1 MKKLCFFKKY
11 VILVTSI
18 IMKERFF
25 ANERTFSLKDENE
38 MSTDLTNSPQERN
51 KKAKNNQSLLYGN
64 LLNDFNDKSTEPYSS
79 IETGQFES
87 ISIDEQNEDDIPQ
100 RASFLVTV
108 FRLLNTQLGAG
119 ILSIPATFVN
129 SGIFI
134 SILLLFL
141 MMLISDGCTNIV
153 LYLSQETKEDGLSNL
168 TFRIL
173 KKPGSV
179 ILTVLNL
186 IFLSSALVAYLILG
200 GDMITSWFD
209 LGGIDITSRMKHA
222 MMILIYSVCIPI
234 ALTIPKSTKVLN
246 VIASATIF
254 SILYFVLA
262 LLVKCC
268 IYCSKNHGMNKTCSL
283 GKFDIS
289 FFSSLSIYGLTYAL
303 PAVVLSNVKD
313 YTPVLQKRKIA
324 ALLSIV
330 SAFVLVVIPG
340 VTGYMIYG
348 EETDGNILNNFDS
361 NDVVIIICRIAFF
374 IIVSC
379 VYPIVSQQ
387 VMSMWSH
394 VVFKNDDHN
403 SLKNWQRFIVI
414 VLNSICPLVI
424 AMFIP
429 TAKPILA
436 IGGAFGGC
444 LVDFIFPSV
453 MFIVYEMKINGNKN
467 NYKWYSLKFVAL
479 YACILFGAVTA
490 VFATYQ
496 SVIEAINSL
505 KNVKS

>member
-1 MKKLCFFKKY
+1 MEEHLSTKPRSYSVKSKTEQDPNQQ
-11 VILVTSI
+11 IPTRERSTS
-18 IMKERFF
+18 
-25 ANERTFSLKDENE
+25 T
-38 MSTDLTNSPQERN
+38 
-51 KKAKNNQSLLYGN
+51 KNNQTFVNLDSLSDSQERPNESSAPIARQL
-64 LLNDFNDKSTEPYSS
+64 S
-79 IETGQFES
+79 IEEFSSVEQ
-87 ISIDEQNEDDIPQ
+87 IVNDEPSENVPNSEKVDEEAPE
-100 RASFLVTV
+100 RAGFLVTV

-129 SGIFI
+129 SGILI

-168 TFRIL
+168 TLRIL
-173 KKPGSV
+173 KKPGSL
-179 ILTVLNL
+179 ILTILNL

-209 LGGIDITSRMKHA
+209 LGGIDITGRMKHA
-222 MMILIYSVCIPI
+222 LMILIYSVCIPI

-254 SILYFVLA
+254 SILYFVVA
-262 LLVKCC
+262 LFVKCILFC
-268 IYCSKNHGMNKTCSL
+268 KKNHGMNHSCCL
-283 GKFDIS
+283 WKFDIS

-313 YTPVLQKRKIA
+313 YNPLLRKRKIA

-330 SAFVLVVIPG
+330 SAFVLVSIPG
-340 VTGYMIYG
+340 VTGYMIFG
-348 EETDGNILNNFDS
+348 ENTDGNILNNFDS
-361 NDVVIIICRIAFF
+361 KDVVIIICRIAFF

-387 VMSMWSH
+387 VMSLWSH
-394 VVFKNDDHN
+394 IVFKNDDHN
-403 SLKNWQRFIVI
+403 ALLNWQRAIII
-414 VLNSICPLVI
+414 VLNSICPLII

-444 LVDFIFPSV
+444 LVDFIFPSL
-453 MFIVYEMKINGNKN
+453 MFIVYEMKINGNNN
-467 NYKWYSLKFVAL
+467 NYKWYSFTFIAL
-479 YACILFGAVTA
+479 YLCILFGAVTA

-496 SVIEAINSL
+496 SVLEAIDSL
-505 KNVKS
+505 KKVKN